1 MPYADIEGP
10 YENSHLRILIG
21 NFIDHFQNLSNILK
35 YPKYFVFLRYRKNFP
50 GTEKRLGI
58 NHGKQLSVFESSDCI
73 SILII
78 IIIIIII
85 IDFIYRG

>member
-21 NFIDHFQNLSNILK
+21 TFIDHFQNLSNSILK

-50 GTEKRLGI
+50 GTEKRLRI
-58 NHGKQLSVFESSDCI
+58 NHGKQLSVFESCDCI
-73 SILII
+73 SILVLVRVLL
-78 IIIIIII
+78 
-85 IDFIYRG
+85 F